1 MRMHMVLCSDLL
13 STFSHIERNVLFPE
27 HLQFPGFCLISL
39 VVSFLF
45 SKEVWNKHIL
55 GHLIHSY
62 YFLSILLIAVVI
74 QDVLL
79 GEVWGKKKRVGGL

>member
-1 MRMHMVLCSDLL
+1 MRMHSVMCSVLL

-27 HLQFPGFCLISL
+27 HLQFPGFCLIPS

-55 GHLIHSY
+55 GRLIHPY
-62 YFLSILLIAVVI
+62 YFLPILLISVVI

-79 GEVWGKKKRVGGL
+79 GEMWGKKKSKGGL